1 MLILIFLILG
11 KGTSYWSDDEYED
24 DYDESDNGLIPE
36 SFPLDLDGSLGGIS
50 GLPSHI
56 EFQVKYQYKCN
67 KYTYFFMKTAI

>member
-1 MLILIFLILG
+1 MLIFLILG

-56 EFQVKYQYKCN
+56 EFQVK
-67 KYTYFFMKTAI
+67 

>member
-1 MLILIFLILG
+1 MLWFWNRQSYTNLAIFGDFIAIFLILG

-56 EFQVKYQYKCN
+56 EFQVK
-67 KYTYFFMKTAI
+67 